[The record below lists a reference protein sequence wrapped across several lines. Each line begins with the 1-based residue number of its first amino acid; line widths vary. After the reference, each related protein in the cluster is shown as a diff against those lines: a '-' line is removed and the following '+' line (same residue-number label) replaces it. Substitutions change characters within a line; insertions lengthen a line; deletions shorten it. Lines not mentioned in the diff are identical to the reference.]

1 MSGNESQGQQDF
13 SRKRQTYFLSIEF
26 VVTMLVQTAIFLV
39 LGTTVINKVE
49 ARVAALESQ
58 QVTDARIARLEARVE
73 TMIENQVEFKEAIKD
88 VQVELRAARQA
99 RTAK

>member
-1 MSGNESQGQQDF
+1 VSEHEKEDF
-13 SRKRQTYFLSIEF
+13 SRRKQTYFLSAEF
-26 VVTMLVQTAIFLV
+26 VITILVQTAAFLV
-39 LGTTVINKVE
+39 IGTTVINKVE

-73 TMIENQVEFKEAIKD
+73 TMIENQVEFKGAIKE

-99 RTAK
+99 RTGK

>member
-1 MSGNESQGQQDF
+1 MTNEEQTVQQDF
-13 SRKRQTYFLSIEF
+13 SRRRQTYFLSFEF
-26 VVTMLVQTAIFLV
+26 IVTMFVQTMVFLV
-39 LGTTVINKVE
+39 LGTTVVNKVE

-73 TMIENQVEFKEAIKD
+73 TMIENQVEFRTAIKE

-99 RTAK
+99 RTGK

>member
-1 MSGNESQGQQDF
+1 MKDAMAEQDI
-13 SRKRQTYFLSIEF
+13 SRKKQTYFLSVEF
-26 VVTMLVQTAIFLV
+26 VITMLVQTAAFLV
-39 LGTTVINKVE
+39 IGTTVINKVE

-73 TMIENQVEFKEAIKD
+73 TMIENQVEFKGAIKE
-88 VQVELRAARQA
+88 VQVELRAARAA

>member
-1 MSGNESQGQQDF
+1 MDEQDF
-13 SRKRQTYFLSIEF
+13 SRKRQTYFLSFEF
-26 VVTMLVQTAIFLV
+26 IITMAVQTMVFLV

-49 ARVAALESQ
+49 ARVSALESQ

-73 TMIENQVEFKEAIKD
+73 TMIENQVEFRTAIKE